1 MRLDAFPDGGRLF
14 LDANI
19 FLYHVWGQTPSC
31 SRLLGRIETGLVE
44 GVTSTTVL
52 GEVTHRL
59 LIAEAIA
66 RYPQSRRHP
75 TRFLKRHPAIVRTVS
90 QSRLIMEHLTRL
102 PLHVLPVTPA
112 LWHQALSI
120 THAIGLLLNDAIT
133 VGCLRQLRMPHLASA
148 DQDFRL
154 VPDLTLWSP

>member
-19 FLYHVWGQTPSC
+19 FLYHVWGQAPSC

-66 RYPQSRRHP
+66 RYPQSIRHP
-75 TRFLKRHPAIVRTVS
+75 TRFLKRHPDIVRALS
-90 QSRLIMEHLTRL
+90 QSRLIVERLTHL
-102 PLHVLPVTPA
+102 PLHVLPITPV

-120 THAIGLLLNDAIT
+120 TQELGLLLNDAIT
-133 VGCLRQLRMPHLASA
+133 VACLRQLHIPHLASA
-148 DQDFRL
+148 DHDFQL